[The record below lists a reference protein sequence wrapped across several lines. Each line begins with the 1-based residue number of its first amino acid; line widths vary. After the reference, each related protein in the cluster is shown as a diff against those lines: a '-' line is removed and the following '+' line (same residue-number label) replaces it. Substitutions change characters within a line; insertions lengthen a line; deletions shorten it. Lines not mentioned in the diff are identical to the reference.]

1 VSHYIVTT
9 RSLSP
14 WGDSR
19 MLFCIG
25 GFQELVRLPAGL
37 LRALCKLVRSAH
49 GELLLTQPTC
59 SNMPVQARTCRHAVG
74 RRRLVANRSGS
85 SRLQSL
91 SGNIASGQ
99 RCVRAILLESLCLQH
114 VCWITALE
122 FSRSTTLLRILCW
135 LIESLSGPGCD
146 LVSLLMYALCCN
158 TQCNHSKPYLQCC
171 ADSAG

>member
-1 VSHYIVTT
+1 
-9 RSLSP
+9 
-14 WGDSR
+14 

-49 GELLLTQPTC
+49 DELLLTQPT
-59 SNMPVQARTCRHAVG
+59 VARTCLYRLEHADMLLVAEG
-74 RRRLVANRSGS
+74 RRGS

-99 RCVRAILLESLCLQH
+99 RCVRAILLESVCLQH

-122 FSRSTTLLRILCW
+122 FFRSTTLLRILCW

-146 LVSLLMYALCCN
+146 LVSLLTYALCCN
-158 TQCNHSKPYLQCC
+158 TQCNLSKPYLQCC